1 MEHPPFNLK
10 WRMVSPKIPVSRTM
24 ALLLGLVLAGACSTG
39 PQPPIFIDMPQTLTF
54 SPATNKNTEPVPVA
68 VLPVV
73 FRGDAHNAG
82 LLFHTTGGTSRLLVE
97 HSLTETVRKS
107 LEASLKSEGFKPYD
121 ASTKH
126 HALVVRMEILTF
138 EDRVRANLLHVR
150 HKATLKCRYVII
162 RQNGEKS
169 IRVVKTSEREHSPTP
184 SAVFDSKVPAKLL
197 DSLLKESLEKDLI
210 PALERLVREES

>member
-1 MEHPPFNLK
+1 
-10 WRMVSPKIPVSRTM
+10 
-24 ALLLGLVLAGACSTG
+24 
-39 PQPPIFIDMPQTLTF
+39 MPQTLTF

-73 FRGDAHNAG
+73 LRGDIHSVG
-82 LLFHTTGGTSRLLVE
+82 RLYHTTGGTSRLLVE

-197 DSLLKESLEKDLI
+197 DNLLKYLSSEEITPVVEYILSRQK
-210 PALERLVREES
+210 PA